1 MAKSRIRAGL
11 QEVGPAMA
19 QRWGV
24 LIDAADMVEAVLV
37 DAACADEVEARR
49 AQLLRQGLALG
60 ASPAVSAEEVRRKLA
75 ASAMM
80 VHYLG
85 DEARLAGLMIE
96 LAVRIDLDALGL
108 ALGDLMD
115 ASRSH

>member
-49 AQLLRQGLALG
+49 AWLRCQGLALC

-85 DEARLAGLMIE
+85 DEAKLAALMVE
-96 LAVRIDLDALGL
+96 LAVRVDLDALGL
-108 ALGDLMD
+108 DLSDLVD
-115 ASRSH
+115 ASQSH